1 MLLMRTLL
9 SSPISTRLLLVPV
22 LLPKA
27 VDMGSYVQIHKHSVC
42 ASPTP
47 LPHALLGSS
56 LTCWDPLQ
64 IQPVLDSPPGS
75 WLTLPSLLHCPGS
88 PKSCF
93 QVLLVWGLPYGQG
106 SSPEFTLSYI
116 LASKPPRIR
125 MRKKCSVGRN
135 DSSWVCEG
143 EIGGKAA
150 WPEGGPTIDMT
161 AFPPTI
167 PNLHN
172 QDMNHFPL
180 SFPPDRA
187 QSGAVLCGGC
197 LPLPS

>member
-1 MLLMRTLL
+1 MFLMLLMRTLL

-27 VDMGSYVQIHKHSVC
+27 VDMGSCVQIHKHSVC

-143 EIGGKAA
+143 EIGGEGSLAR
-150 WPEGGPTIDMT
+150 GGP
-161 AFPPTI
+161 
-167 PNLHN
+167 NY
-172 QDMNHFPL
+172 
-180 SFPPDRA
+180 
-187 QSGAVLCGGC
+187 
-197 LPLPS
+197 